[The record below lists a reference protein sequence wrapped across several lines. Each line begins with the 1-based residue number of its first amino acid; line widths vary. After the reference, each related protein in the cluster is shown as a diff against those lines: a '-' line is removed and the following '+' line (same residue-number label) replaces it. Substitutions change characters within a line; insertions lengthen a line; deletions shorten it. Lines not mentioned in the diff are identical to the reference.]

1 MRYTF
6 ITIIERRFIMNL
18 AEKRISVPHR
28 TTSRLRI
35 QWIEYLRIM
44 LGLIILAKGVSFI
57 NDRDAVQH
65 LIEQT
70 NFQLSIW
77 GAVHYVVF
85 THIVGG
91 LFIILGFQTRL
102 ACVLLF
108 PVLVGAVFF
117 VNITNGFGLLNS
129 ELWLS
134 ILVMLLLIVFIIK
147 GSGRFSLDNMMN
159 KPGYQR
165 EI

>member
-1 MRYTF
+1 
-6 ITIIERRFIMNL
+6 MNL
-18 AEKRISVPHR
+18 AEKRIPIPTQTASTKAH
-28 TTSRLRI
+28 
-35 QWIEYLRIM
+35 WIDYLRIM
-44 LGLIILAKGVSFI
+44 LGVIILAKGISFI
-57 NDRDAVQH
+57 NDRDAVQQ

-85 THIVGG
+85 THLVGG

-102 ACVLLF
+102 ACILLF
-108 PVLVGAVFF
+108 PVLFCAVFF
-117 VNITNGFGLLNS
+117 VNITNGFSAWNS

-134 ILVMLLLIVFIIK
+134 ILVMALLIVFILL
-147 GSGRFSLDNMMN
+147 GSGNFSLDKMMN

-165 EI
+165 DI

>member
-1 MRYTF
+1 
-6 ITIIERRFIMNL
+6 MNL
-18 AEKRISVPHR
+18 AQKRIPIPS
-28 TTSRLRI
+28 TSTSHTRAH
-35 QWIEYLRIM
+35 WIDYLRIA
-44 LGLIILAKGVSFI
+44 LGVIILAKGISFI
-57 NDRDAVQH
+57 NDRDAVQR

-85 THIVGG
+85 THLVGG

-102 ACVLLF
+102 ACILLF

-117 VNITNGFGLLNS
+117 VNITNGFGFLNS
-129 ELWLS
+129 EFWLS
-134 ILVMLLLIVFIIK
+134 IFVMLLLIVFIIK
-147 GSGRFSLDNMMN
+147 GSGRYSLDNMMN

>member
-1 MRYTF
+1 
-6 ITIIERRFIMNL
+6 MNL
-18 AEKRISVPHR
+18 AQKRIPIPSR
-28 TTSRLRI
+28 TTSSSRAH
-35 QWIEYLRIM
+35 WIDYLRIS
-44 LGLIILAKGVSFI
+44 LGVIILAKGISFI

-85 THIVGG
+85 THLVGG

-102 ACVLLF
+102 ACILLF

-117 VNITNGFGLLNS
+117 VNITNGFGFLNS
-129 ELWLS
+129 EFWLS
-134 ILVMLLLIVFIIK
+134 IFVMLLLIIFIIQ

>member
-1 MRYTF
+1 
-6 ITIIERRFIMNL
+6 MNL
-18 AEKRISVPHR
+18 AEKRIPIPTR
-28 TTSRLRI
+28 QTSSAKAH
-35 QWIEYLRIM
+35 WVDYLRIF
-44 LGLIILAKGVSFI
+44 LGLIIFAKGVSFI
-57 NDRDAVQH
+57 NDREAVQQ

-102 ACVLLF
+102 ACILLI
-108 PVLVGAVFF
+108 PVLISAVFF
-117 VNITNGFGLLNS
+117 VNITNGFSFLNS

-134 ILVMLLLIVFIIK
+134 ILVLCLLIVFSIS
-147 GSGRFSLDNMMN
+147 GSGNFSLHKMMN
-159 KPGYQR
+159 KPGYKR
-165 EI
+165 DI